1 MADAHVRVAWLWLVA
16 AGMTLSSAGCDD
28 PERAIGRR
36 RMRDCEAALAV
47 ARELPPGKH
56 PAHTLPAEA
65 RVPRLVSVYVDARGA
80 YALEFASEYT
90 VDLNPA
96 FVFVGFD
103 TPDPEAV
110 AREVCGKCGLIYRN
124 AFKESGWHRATG
136 Q

>member
-1 MADAHVRVAWLWLVA
+1 MGEPRVRVVLLWWGAALVS
-16 AGMTLSSAGCDD
+16 LSSAGCSD
-28 PERAIGRR
+28 PERAVGRR
-36 RMRDCEAALAV
+36 MKDCEAALTV
-47 ARELPPGKH
+47 ARTLPPGKH
-56 PAHTLPAEA
+56 PVSEIPAEA
-65 RVPRLVSVYVDARGA
+65 RVPRLLSVYVDARGA

-110 AREVCGKCGLIYRN
+110 AREVCGRAALIYRN
-124 AFKESGWHRATG
+124 AFKEPGWHRATG